1 VRLCV
6 SDAYANVC
14 ADVYESEY
22 ECIGLD
28 FGIHSGMYVYEA
40 QHEKYY

>member
-1 VRLCV
+1 MHVCV
-6 SDAYANVC
+6 NVYANVC
-14 ADVYESEY
+14 AYVYESEY

-28 FGIHSGMYVYEA
+28 LGIHSDMYVHEA